1 MISKI
6 IIQKNDI
13 VKFVNEEVLGNYN
26 FFDVLNFR
34 QFYDRGIK
42 KKYNFIIIK
51 IFFVY
56 LSFF

>member
-34 QFYDRGIK
+34 KIYDRGIK
-42 KKYNFIIIK
+42 KKYNFIITK